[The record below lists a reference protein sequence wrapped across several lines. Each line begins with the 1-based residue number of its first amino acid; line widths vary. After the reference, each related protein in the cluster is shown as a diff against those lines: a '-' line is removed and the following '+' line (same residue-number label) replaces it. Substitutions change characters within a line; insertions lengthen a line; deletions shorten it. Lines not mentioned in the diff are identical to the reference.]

1 MEILKYK
8 IELADNGMIV
18 SVENGGASVF
28 QRRDETY
35 RDCYKRGFSD
45 TIASYIAD
53 IMTLGTDN
61 TPKKFKYDIK
71 IEIR

>member
-1 MEILKYK
+1 MERLKYS

-18 SVENGGASVF
+18 SIANGGASVF
-28 QRRDETY
+28 QKRDETC

-53 IMTLGTDN
+53 IMTLGTET
-61 TPKKFKYDIK
+61 TPVKEKYNIK